1 MVRRAA
7 KATMRIYAV
16 TVASHTLSE
25 KRVSNGIVAN
35 GFTLVELM
43 ITLFIIGMI
52 AGAVVMTLPGD
63 EAAMAEDA
71 DRFAARV
78 AAARDEAII
87 GSRPVAVWVAPS
99 GYGFEQRRDG
109 QWLLMTGRGF
119 DDMNW
124 RQGTVARLVGNTAD
138 EDSDAEGPAR
148 SRFTFDATGLP
159 SAPVSILLSR
169 GEDEGEVKVSTV
181 GEVSRAR

>member
-1 MVRRAA
+1 MRIFAVMAA
-7 KATMRIYAV
+7 KHSPDNERLVKGCT
-16 TVASHTLSE
+16 S
-25 KRVSNGIVAN
+25 N

-43 ITLFIIGMI
+43 ITLFIIGLI

-63 EAAMAEDA
+63 ETAISEDA

-87 GSRPVAVWVAPS
+87 GSRPVAVWIAPS

-109 QWLLMTGRGF
+109 QWLPMTGSGL

-124 RQGTVARLVGNTAD
+124 RQGTIAHLARNNDPDDNEV
-138 EDSDAEGPAR
+138 EVPAR
-148 SRFTFDATGLP
+148 SRFAFDATGLP
-159 SAPVSILLSR
+159 SAPVSIILSR
-169 GEDEGEVKVSTV
+169 GEDEGEITVSAV
-181 GEVSRAR
+181 GEVARAR